1 MQINI
6 AKTLWIFG
14 VVVVLCMTTA
24 SAIQTYALAELK
36 VNGPKY
42 ARILTANNLVADI
55 LPPPLYLLEPY
66 AIAQEAALNPER
78 IGDVVQKLASL
89 EAVYNDR
96 KQFWSTADL
105 NPDLRAYLDDEVL
118 AKGDAFWAI
127 VDKKFVPAAAKG
139 EIARMKVI
147 VDKLKVSL
155 HIQED
160 SVLELVKM
168 ANGFLETADSETK
181 SMTTLLTNAS
191 LIAAVVPVLF
201 FIIGLAYFYRRAIV
215 PLAKMKDFMVSLAA
229 GDYRKDVP
237 FVNRKDEIGSMS
249 QAVLVFRENAVARV
263 ETEERERQTREIE
276 IQREQRIAKEK
287 AEEERQRREVI
298 ITLDEALGQLAKGN
312 IAYRI
317 SKRLQ
322 PEYQQLSQSFNTS
335 LDTLAQS
342 LSSIVQS
349 TNSVRDEATSIYTI
363 NESIARRTEV
373 QAATL
378 EEAASAISEV
388 TTTVQQSADRAK
400 DANVMM
406 KETKKGAEQSAI
418 VVREA
423 VAAMGKI
430 AKSSEDIQ
438 HITDVIDQ
446 MACQTYLLALNA
458 GVEAA
463 RAGDAG
469 RGFAVVAQEVRDL
482 AGRSGIA
489 AKEIKALIANSARQV
504 EDGVGLVNKTGE
516 TLVAIEK
523 QVQSVTRLIED
534 MLASAVEQAATLSE
548 INTSVNQMDRSTQEN
563 AAVTGQAVYACQ
575 RLGAEAAN
583 LETQTQKFDLP
594 RTHEQHGMAA

>member
-6 AKTLWIFG
+6 AKTLWFFG

-24 SAIQTYALAELK
+24 SAIQTYSLSELK

-42 ARILTANNLVADI
+42 ARIITANNLIADT
-55 LPPPLYLLEPY
+55 LPPPLYMLEPY

-78 IGDVVQKLASL
+78 IGDVLEKMASI
-89 EAVYNDR
+89 EAGYNQR
-96 KQFWSTADL
+96 KEFWLKADL
-105 NPDLRAYLDDEVL
+105 NPDIRAMLVDNVL
-118 AKGDAFWAI
+118 AKGDDFWAL
-127 VDKKFVPAAAKG
+127 VNKKLVPAAKKG
-139 EIARMKVI
+139 DTARMKVI
-147 VDKLKVSL
+147 VDKMKVSL

-168 ANGFLETADSETK
+168 ADGFLETADNETK
-181 SMTTLLTNAS
+181 AVTNLLTTAS
-191 LIAAVVPVLF
+191 LIAAIVPILF
-201 FIIGLAYFYRRAIV
+201 FIVGLAYFYRRAIV

-229 GDYRKDVP
+229 GDYARDVP

-263 ETEERERQTREIE
+263 ETEERERQARNIE
-276 IQREQRIAKEK
+276 VEREQRLAREK

-298 ITLDEALGQLAKGN
+298 VTLDEALRQLAKGN
-312 IAYRI
+312 ISYRI
-317 SKRLQ
+317 SKRLN

-335 LDTLAQS
+335 VDTLAQS
-342 LSSIVQS
+342 LASIVQS
-349 TNSVRDEATSIYTI
+349 TNSVRDEASSIYAI

-378 EEAASAISEV
+378 EETASAIGEV
-388 TTTVQQSADRAK
+388 TTTVQHSADRAK
-400 DANVMM
+400 DANRMM
-406 KETKKGAEQSAI
+406 KETKQGAEQSAI
-418 VVREA
+418 VVRDA
-423 VAAMGKI
+423 VVAMGKI
-430 AKSSEDIQ
+430 AKSSEEIQ

-446 MACQTYLLALNA
+446 IAFQTNLLALNA

-516 TLVAIEK
+516 TLASIEK
-523 QVQSVTRLIED
+523 QVQTVTRLIED
-534 MLASAVEQAATLSE
+534 MLASAVEQAATLQE
-548 INTSVNQMDRSTQEN
+548 INTSVNHMDRSTQEN
-563 AAVTGQAVYACQ
+563 AAVTGQAVHACQ
-575 RLGAEAAN
+575 KLGEEAAN

-594 RTHEQHGMAA
+594 RIIEQPGMAA